1 MKLLYRGLIYESFD
15 GKNPI
20 HGGIG
25 DNIHPVSKKELAMG
39 IKVEQEH
46 IKNNKTL
53 NQKQKDEVA
62 EDIARDHLS
71 EFPLPDGEGYY
82 TELAKMEK
90 ILEKRLKEYKKSS
103 K

>member
-1 MKLLYRGLIYESFD
+1 MKLLYNGFIYESFD
-15 GKNPI
+15 NKNPI

-25 DNIHPVSKKELAMG
+25 DNTHPISKKELAMG

-46 IKNNKTL
+46 VKNNKTL
-53 NQKQKDEVA
+53 SQKQKHKVA
-62 EDIARDHLS
+62 EDIARDHLT

-90 ILEKRLKEYKKSS
+90 ILEKRLKKSS